1 MSISQHS
8 HKFYQYEF
16 LRDSP
21 CTNNLWGSASSQLT
35 FARKTSP
42 LTLAA
47 ESKYMGRTPWEGGT
61 SQLVCDSPYV
71 WKRKW
76 WLYASLHFSFLGQEE
91 QANLMQVWKALEL
104 LVPVPHWQLGPAG
117 VSGCFQPCLCTTV
130 EQPGLRWHCVT
141 PSSTAAGQLG
151 HDSAAPQHEWGWSVD
166 SGKLVVSALLPTLYL
181 ICVLLCNQPKR
192 MFPFNQPVI
201 LTALPQQSPVLLLEI
216 DTCHE
221 TLIIQKIA
229 SRHSSEKWILWDIFG
244 QLRRSKLCKKVPTV
258 TFPPEP
264 RSRIWTDLHK

>member
-1 MSISQHS
+1 MVTLCLFTFFFSWARGASQS
-8 HKFYQYEF
+8 HASLESFGAA
-16 LRDSP
+16 
-21 CTNNLWGSASSQLT
+21 CASA
-35 FARKTSP
+35 
-42 LTLAA
+42 TLAA
-47 ESKYMGRTPWEGGT
+47 WTCW
-61 SQLVCDSPYV
+61 C
-71 WKRKW
+71 
-76 WLYASLHFSFLGQEE
+76 
-91 QANLMQVWKALEL
+91 
-104 LVPVPHWQLGPAG
+104 
-117 VSGCFQPCLCTTV
+117 SGCFQPCLCTTV